1 MTAFQKRS
9 INLKTINLEVREFWI
24 ELQDVQDGVLL
35 QKVNGAVVYYLYSD
49 IMPDRKKVGFV
60 LNKTDNPIPL
70 YGGRIWVKSERY
82 TEIAYTP
89 VHVDKPNLE
98 GDIGDLDN
106 LPTINKDSL
115 VDSIIELE
123 GRIQQIESNT
133 FTCYYYTLTNTDIL
147 NKQLTLQHTPNRETV
162 SIQPHMGIMQF
173 LDIDFTVIGNVINW
187 DTLALELLLEEGQHV
202 FISYTTG

>member
-24 ELQDVQDGVLL
+24 ELQDVHEGVLL

-49 IMPDRKKVGFV
+49 ITPDRKKIGFV

-70 YGGRIWVKSERY
+70 YGGRIWVRSERY

-89 VHVDKPNLE
+89 VKVDKPNLE
-98 GDIGDLDN
+98 GDIGVLNN
-106 LPTINKDSL
+106 LPTNNKGSL
-115 VDSIIELE
+115 VDAIIELE

-133 FTCYYYTLTNTDIL
+133 VVSYYYTVSNLDIL
-147 NKQLTLQHTPNRETV
+147 NKQLTLQHLPVRDTV
-162 SIQPHMGIMQF
+162 IIQPHMGIAQF
-173 LDIDFTVIGNVINW
+173 LDVDFTVTGNIVSW
-187 DTLALELLLEEGQHV
+187 DTLALELLLLEGQRIY
-202 FISYTTG
+202 ISYTIG